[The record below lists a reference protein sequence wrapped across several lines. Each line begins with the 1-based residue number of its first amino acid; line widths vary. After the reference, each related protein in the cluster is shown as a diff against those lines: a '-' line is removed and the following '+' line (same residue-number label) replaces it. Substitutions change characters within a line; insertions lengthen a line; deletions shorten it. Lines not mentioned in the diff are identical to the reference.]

1 VGGARSVEVAEGVR
15 SEVGGAGS
23 GGGGEV
29 AAANNEINGVQP
41 EGCTWIVGEILG
53 REREE
58 RERR

>member
-1 VGGARSVEVAEGVR
+1 VR

-53 REREE
+53 REKREKE
-58 RERR
+58 DDVRLVTRR